1 MKVVTLNY
9 YRDNNK
15 FWQTAV
21 LFVITKPNNIDDFSF
36 TECLKECLK
45 LYVSIEHLPSN
56 ITDETLKQYAETFL
70 KNIRFGKNSFWI
82 NDSTYL
88 ESENVK
94 TV

>member
-1 MKVVTLNY
+1 MKIVTLNY

-15 FWQTAV
+15 FWDRAV

-56 ITDETLKQYAETFL
+56 ITDETFETICR
-70 KNIRFGKNSFWI
+70 NIFKKILDLGKIVFG
-82 NDSTYL
+82 
-88 ESENVK
+88 
-94 TV
+94 